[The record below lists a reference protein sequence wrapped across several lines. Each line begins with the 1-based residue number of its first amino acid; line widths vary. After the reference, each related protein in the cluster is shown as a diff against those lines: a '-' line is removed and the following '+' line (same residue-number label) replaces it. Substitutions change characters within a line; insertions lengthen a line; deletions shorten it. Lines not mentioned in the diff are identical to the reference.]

1 MGMARRTGSR
11 SDRTGPAIDAAAERL
26 FARRGYAAVTMRQI
40 AAEVGVQVGALYLYT
55 PDKQTLLFRLLR
67 GHLEELLAAWNA
79 YPGPDGR
86 ADQRLENF
94 VRFHIGYHLSRP
106 DAVFIANMELR
117 NLEARNFR
125 IIGGLRGAYE
135 GVLRDILDDGVQDGT
150 FRIEDTR
157 LTTRA
162 VIAMLTGVITW
173 FRPDGPL
180 NADEVAEAYLDMV
193 KRTVGM
199 T

>member
-1 MGMARRTGSR
+1 MARKTGSR
-11 SDRTGPAIDAAAERL
+11 SDKTGPAIAGAAERL
-26 FARRGYAAVTMRQI
+26 FARHGYAAVTMRQI

-55 PDKQTLLFRLLR
+55 PDKQTLLFDLLR
-67 GHLEELLAAWNA
+67 GHLEELLAAWKA
-79 YPGPDGR
+79 HPGPAGQ

-106 DAVFIANMELR
+106 DAVFIAYMELR
-117 NLEARNFR
+117 NLEDGNFR
-125 IIGGLRGAYE
+125 VIGGLRGAYE
-135 GVLRDILDDGVQDGT
+135 RILRDILDDGVRDGL

-162 VIAMLTGVITW
+162 VIAMLTGITTW
-173 FRPDGPL
+173 YRPTGSL
-180 NADEVAEAYLDMV
+180 GVDEVAEAYLDMV
-193 KRTVGM
+193 RRTVGM